1 MDLFKINVT
10 RKLDIWLVKVFL
22 ICHVFKD
29 RHLFAYFL
37 SAKKFAGHQ
46 FLFSLEDKIVLVR
59 WVDSLLLCLIM
70 TRHPKVHSW
79 F

>member
-1 MDLFKINVT
+1 MELLKINVT
-10 RKLDIWLVKVFL
+10 RKLDTCLVKVFL

-29 RHLFAYFL
+29 RHLFAYLL
-37 SAKKFAGHQ
+37 SGKKFSGHQ

-59 WVDSLLLCLIM
+59 WVDKLLLCLIM
-70 TRHPKVHSW
+70 THHAKVHAW